1 MSDLEQA
8 NAVLAEARAVLKKS
22 EENLQKSIKAND
34 LALVQHRELAYALSC
49 LVHPL
54 YTMTP
59 LSELEEEELKQKL
72 MQIPTQPLTFVA
84 NDPVFVNGRLCG
96 FVDRSAEHV
105 EHREVYDIV
114 NAINVLAMAN
124 TDVIS
129 IYVFFSGEKN
139 GFDVRA
145 QHLNNLVP
153 GESYLLNDFVI
164 LGSESALEE
173 LLSIE
178 SKLTELIIEAREQD
192 EVKAPHSNPY
202 QCPHGTILYGK
213 CKHCAEDEKEGE
225 A

>member
-54 YTMTP
+54 HTMTP

-72 MQIPTQPLTFVA
+72 MQIPTQPLTFVP
-84 NDPVFVNGRLCG
+84 NEPVFVRGRLCG
-96 FVDRSAEHV
+96 FVDCGDKHV

-124 TDVIS
+124 TDVLLVRTTFLPDQS
-129 IYVFFSGEKN
+129 ELVVSVEAKFKWQTFGVGLLKVEKAGGKVSLRN
-139 GFDVRA
+139 
-145 QHLNNLVP
+145 
-153 GESYLLNDFVI
+153 
-164 LGSESALEE
+164 ESALEE

-178 SKLTELIIEAREQD
+178 SKLTELIIEAREEAEAQA
-192 EVKAPHSNPY
+192 EVN
-202 QCPHGTILYGK
+202 
-213 CKHCAEDEKEGE
+213 
-225 A
+225 